1 MCLGSRV
8 VGPALA
14 RTLAEAFLGATFT
27 AEERHLRRLAKI
39 DAIESRFARE

>member
-14 RTLAEAFLGATFT
+14 RSLVEAFLKASFT

-39 DAIESRFARE
+39 DAIESRFMRE